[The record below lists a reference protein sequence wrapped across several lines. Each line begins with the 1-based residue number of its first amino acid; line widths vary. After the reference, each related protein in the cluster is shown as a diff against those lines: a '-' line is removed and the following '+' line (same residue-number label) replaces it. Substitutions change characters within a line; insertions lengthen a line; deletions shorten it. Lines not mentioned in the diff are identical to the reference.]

1 MLNKPVKDIKLRK
14 GMPIDELMKEFDRAG
29 GFQAKELATGINIL
43 KRMIKDKQCFRMLS
57 FPACPLATGTR
68 GVIKE
73 MVKRKW
79 FDLIITTSGALDHD
93 LARIWKPYYHGSF
106 EMDDRKLHREQ
117 INRLGNVLIPHDSYG
132 KILEEKLQPMLNK
145 IWREKAEEKKL
156 SSRELTSE
164 IGKQLEK
171 EEKREESILYWA
183 FKKKIPIYIPGPT
196 DGAVGSQLWMF
207 YQFHRDFQIDLLKD
221 EQELSDWIWKAKKLG
236 GLIIGGGISKHHLI
250 WWAQFKEGLDYAVYL
265 TTAQEW
271 DGSLSGAK
279 LKEAI
284 SWGKI
289 KESAKEITI
298 QGDATLLLPLM
309 ACALIERL

>member
-1 MLNKPVKDIKLRK
+1 MLNKPVKDIKLKK
-14 GMPIDELMKEFDRAG
+14 GMPIDELMKEFDRTG
-29 GFQAKELATGINIL
+29 GFQAKELATGTNIL
-43 KRMIKDKQCFRMLS
+43 ERMIKDKKCLRLLS
-57 FPACPLATGTR
+57 FPANLLATGTR
-68 GVIKE
+68 GVIRE

-79 FDLIITTSGALDHD
+79 FDLIITTSGTLDHD

-106 EMDDRKLHREQ
+106 GMDDKKLHREQ
-117 INRLGNVLIPHDSYG
+117 INRLGNVLIPYESYG
-132 KILEEKLQPMLNK
+132 KILEEKLQPILDK
-145 IWREKAEEKKL
+145 IWEKRSEEKKL
-156 SSRELTSE
+156 SSRELTSK

-171 EEKREESILYWA
+171 EERKEESILYWA

-196 DGAVGSQLWMF
+196 DGAVGSQLWLF
-207 YQFHRDFQIDLLKD
+207 YQSHRDFQLDLLRD
-221 EQELSDWIWKAKKLG
+221 EQELSDWIWEADRLG

-250 WWAQFKEGLDYAVYL
+250 WWAQFKGGLDYGVYL
-265 TTAQEW
+265 TAAQEW

-284 SWGKI
+284 SWGKL

-309 ACALIERL
+309 IGALIERL